1 MDAASIIALIT
12 AATKLLELAAKAPD
26 RARATGEMTPEQDAE
41 FDAVMEAAFKQ
52 DHWKL

>member
-1 MDAASIIALIT
+1 MDPASIIALVT
-12 AATKLLELAAKAPD
+12 AATKLIELAVKARD

-41 FDAVMEAAFKQ
+41 FDAALEATFKQ